1 MDRTEAESSRENSRE
16 ISTSGSIQV
25 PSELISVSVA
35 SLEKRLEHIEENS
48 TRDATSVPARTERI
62 KVPKELL
69 VINYIIHTF
78 AY

>member
-1 MDRTEAESSRENSRE
+1 MDRTEEESSRENSRE
-16 ISTSGSIQV
+16 TSTSGSIQV

-62 KVPKELL
+62 KVPKEL
-69 VINYIIHTF
+69 YIGD
-78 AY
+78 